1 MRFTDLVYENTEVQ
15 DAILD
20 LLTSM
25 AGEGLDS
32 IPMDSIIKEL
42 SAQGIDIDYMALF
55 DTLSTFTIVRNIKDD
70 VVYFN
75 SDSDQSHNSNMPDPK
90 QQDQQVS
97 KLAQKQVDKA
107 IKQ

>member
-1 MRFTDLVYENTEVQ
+1 MRYADLIRENTEIQ

-32 IPMDSIIKEL
+32 IPMDSLIKEL
-42 SAQGIDIDYMALF
+42 SAQGIDIDEMALF
-55 DTLSTFTIVRNIKDD
+55 DTLSTLAIVRNIKDD
-70 VVYFN
+70 VVFFN
-75 SDSDQSHNSNMPDPK
+75 SDSDQSHYTDMPDPE
-90 QQDQQVS
+90 QQDKQVS
-97 KLAQKQVDKA
+97 KLAQQQVDKA